1 MYRGYIGICTVWR
14 DGVADSACETNAKMK
29 DMGEGS
35 TKKDL
40 LSAEDVAGYLGVG
53 QVTVYRWC
61 REGRLP
67 CLKIGKSWRIRR
79 AALEDF
85 LRQGERSATLVGQL
99 RSFLE
104 VPDNVIGIAQNL
116 DLLHRLDAAF
126 FRVGEARGGLLVKYV
141 GGEPQSS
148 LDDLRSELAGNG
160 LDVTRLE
167 VEGRFRFTVEP
178 DPTGRV
184 EALRRLLDEEAE
196 GGRSIWVSFNWA
208 AQVDLNAALRQQEA
222 LTELIEA
229 AQLVVKTALLERV
242 ADGWPTATQRRAQT
256 LHSGTIWLSE
266 AGLALSRVT
275 PLPAA

>member
-1 MYRGYIGICTVWR
+1 MHRVGELETRAASAKRVLEVQ
-14 DGVADSACETNAKMK
+14 GVDEVVA
-29 DMGEGS
+29 
-35 TKKDL
+35 KKDL

-79 AALEDF
+79 TALEDF
-85 LRQGERSATLVGQL
+85 LRHGERSATLVGQL

-126 FRVGEARGGLLVKYV
+126 FSVGEARGGLLVKYV
-141 GGEPQSS
+141 GGEPQASV
-148 LDDLRSELAGNG
+148 DELRAELESNG
-160 LDVTRLE
+160 LDVARLE
-167 VEGRFRFTVEP
+167 EEGRFRFVFEP
-178 DPTGRV
+178 DPSARAQ
-184 EALRRLLDEEAE
+184 ALRRLLDEEE
-196 GGRSIWVSFNWA
+196 GGRSIWVSFDWTK
-208 AQVDLNAALRQQEA
+208 QIDLETALRQQD
-222 LTELIEA
+222 ELAEFIEA
-229 AQLVVKTALLERV
+229 AQLVIKTALLERV
-242 ADGWPTATQRRAQT
+242 ADGWPPATQRQAQM

-275 PLPAA
+275 PLSSA

>member
-1 MYRGYIGICTVWR
+1 VQ
-14 DGVADSACETNAKMK
+14 
-29 DMGEGS
+29 
-35 TKKDL
+35 KDL
-40 LSAEDVAGYLGVG
+40 LSVEEVAGYLGVG
-53 QVTVYRWC
+53 PVTIYRWC

-67 CLKIGKSWRIRR
+67 CLKIGKSWRVRR
-79 AALEDF
+79 ETLKDF
-85 LRQGERSATLVGQL
+85 LRQGERSATLVGRL
-99 RSFLE
+99 RSFLD
-104 VPDNVIGIAQNL
+104 VPDNVIGVTQDL

-148 LDDLRSELAGNG
+148 LDDLRAELDANG

-167 VEGRFRFTVEP
+167 EEGRFRFTTEP

-184 EALRRLLDEEAE
+184 EALRGLLDEELE
-196 GGRSIWVSFNWA
+196 GGRSIWASFDWA
-208 AQVDLNAALRQQEA
+208 EQIDLESALRQQEA

-242 ADGWPTATQRRAQT
+242 ADDWPTATQRRAQT

-266 AGLALSRVT
+266 ASLALSRVT
-275 PLPAA
+275 PLPSA

>member
-1 MYRGYIGICTVWR
+1 MN
-14 DGVADSACETNAKMK
+14 GVDEVF
-29 DMGEGS
+29 
-35 TKKDL
+35 TKKGL

-79 AALEDF
+79 SALEDF

-104 VPDNVIGIAQNL
+104 VPDNVIGIAQDL

-141 GGEPQSS
+141 GGEPQTS
-148 LDDLRSELAGNG
+148 LDELRAELDRNG
-160 LDVTRLE
+160 LDVARLE
-167 VEGRFRFTVEP
+167 QEGRFRFVVEP
-178 DPTGRV
+178 DPNGRA
-184 EALRRLLDEEAE
+184 EALRRLLDEEA
-196 GGRSIWVSFNWA
+196 GGRSIWVSFDWA
-208 AQVDLNAALRQQEA
+208 KQIDLDTALRQQEA
-222 LTELIEA
+222 LSGLAEA
-229 AQLVVKTALLERV
+229 GQLVIKTALLEWV
-242 ADGWPTATQRRAQT
+242 ADDWPPPTQRRAQA
-256 LHSGTIWLSE
+256 LHSGTVWISE

-275 PLPAA
+275 PLPST

>member
-1 MYRGYIGICTVWR
+1 M
-14 DGVADSACETNAKMK
+14 DA
-29 DMGEGS
+29 GS
-35 TKKDL
+35 SQKDL
-40 LSAEDVAGYLGVG
+40 LSAEDVARYLGVG
-53 QVTVYRWC
+53 QITVYRWC

-79 AALEDF
+79 EALEDF
-85 LRQGERSATLVGQL
+85 LRQGERSATLVGKL

-104 VPDNVIGIAQNL
+104 VPDNVIGVTQNF

-126 FRVGEARGGLLVKYV
+126 FRVGEARGGMLVKYV

-148 LDDLRSELAGNG
+148 LDDLRAELDANG

-167 VEGRFRFTVEP
+167 EEGRFRFTVEP
-178 DPTGRV
+178 DPSGRV
-184 EALRRLLDEEAE
+184 EALRGLLDEEVEGSRSTWASFDWAE
-196 GGRSIWVSFNWA
+196 QI
-208 AQVDLNAALRQQEA
+208 DLESALRQQEA

-242 ADGWPTATQRRAQT
+242 ADDWPTATQRRAQT

-275 PLPAA
+275 PLPSA

>member
-1 MYRGYIGICTVWR
+1 M
-14 DGVADSACETNAKMK
+14 DA
-29 DMGEGS
+29 GS
-35 TKKDL
+35 SQKDL
-40 LSAEDVAGYLGVG
+40 LSAEDVARYLGVG
-53 QVTVYRWC
+53 QITVYRWC

-79 AALEDF
+79 EALEDF
-85 LRQGERSATLVGQL
+85 LRQGERSATLVGKL

-104 VPDNVIGIAQNL
+104 VPDNVIGVTQNF

-126 FRVGEARGGLLVKYV
+126 FRVGEARGGMLVKYV

-148 LDDLRSELAGNG
+148 LDDLRAELDANG

-167 VEGRFRFTVEP
+167 EEGRFRFTAEP
-178 DPTGRV
+178 GPTRRV
-184 EALRRLLDEEAE
+184 EALRGLLDEELE
-196 GGRSIWVSFNWA
+196 GGRSIWASFDWA
-208 AQVDLNAALRQQEA
+208 EQIDLESALRQQEA

-242 ADGWPTATQRRAQT
+242 ADDWPTATQRRAQT

-275 PLPAA
+275 PLPSA

>member
-1 MYRGYIGICTVWR
+1 M
-14 DGVADSACETNAKMK
+14 DA
-29 DMGEGS
+29 GS
-35 TKKDL
+35 SQKDL
-40 LSAEDVAGYLGVG
+40 LSAEDVARYLGVG
-53 QVTVYRWC
+53 QITVYRWC

-79 AALEDF
+79 EALEDF
-85 LRQGERSATLVGQL
+85 LRQGERSATLVGKL

-104 VPDNVIGIAQNL
+104 VPDNVIGVTQNF

-126 FRVGEARGGLLVKYV
+126 FRVGEARGGMLVKYV

-148 LDDLRSELAGNG
+148 LDDLRAELDANG

-167 VEGRFRFTVEP
+167 EEGRFRFTAEP

-184 EALRRLLDEEAE
+184 EALRGLLDEELE
-196 GGRSIWVSFNWA
+196 GGRSIWASFDWA
-208 AQVDLNAALRQQEA
+208 EKIDLESALRQQEA

-242 ADGWPTATQRRAQT
+242 ADDWPTATQRRAQT

-275 PLPAA
+275 PLPSA

>member
-1 MYRGYIGICTVWR
+1 M
-14 DGVADSACETNAKMK
+14 DA
-29 DMGEGS
+29 GS
-35 TKKDL
+35 SQKDL
-40 LSAEDVAGYLGVG
+40 LSAEDVARYLGVG
-53 QVTVYRWC
+53 QITVYRWC

-79 AALEDF
+79 EALEDF
-85 LRQGERSATLVGQL
+85 LRQGERSATLVGKL

-104 VPDNVIGIAQNL
+104 VPDNVIGVTQNF

-126 FRVGEARGGLLVKYV
+126 FRVGEARGGMLVKYV

-148 LDDLRSELAGNG
+148 LDDLRAELDANG

-167 VEGRFRFTVEP
+167 EEGRFRFTAEP

-184 EALRRLLDEEAE
+184 EALRGLLDEELQ
-196 GGRSIWVSFNWA
+196 GGRSIWASFDWA
-208 AQVDLNAALRQQEA
+208 EKIDLESALRQQEA
-222 LTELIEA
+222 LAALIEA

-242 ADGWPTATQRRAQT
+242 ADDWPTATQRRAQT

-275 PLPAA
+275 PLPSA

>member
-1 MYRGYIGICTVWR
+1 MSKVQ
-14 DGVADSACETNAKMK
+14 GVDEVVAR
-29 DMGEGS
+29 
-35 TKKDL
+35 KDL

-79 AALEDF
+79 TALEDF
-85 LRQGERSATLVGQL
+85 LRHGERSTTLVGQL

-126 FRVGEARGGLLVKYV
+126 FSVGEARGGLLVKYV
-141 GGEPQSS
+141 GGEPQTSVDELRAG
-148 LDDLRSELAGNG
+148 LDSNG
-160 LDVTRLE
+160 LDVARLE
-167 VEGRFRFTVEP
+167 EEGRFRFAVEP
-178 DPTGRV
+178 DPNARAQ
-184 EALRRLLDEEAE
+184 ALRRLLDEEE
-196 GGRSIWVSFNWA
+196 GGRSIWVSFDWA
-208 AQVDLNAALRQQEA
+208 KQIDLGTALRQQEA
-222 LTELIEA
+222 LAELIEA
-229 AQLVVKTALLERV
+229 AQIVIKTVVLERV
-242 ADGWPTATQRRAQT
+242 ADGWPPATQRRAQA

-275 PLPAA
+275 PLPPT